1 MPAAVHPHVFAE
13 AKLDVALTPD
23 GQAIQSLR
31 HHWLFDDVF
40 SSTVIVEFDKNGD
53 NKLDDAE
60 LKEVSKTVF
69 ESIGEYAY
77 FQIVTQND
85 KDVAMRPPGDLA
97 ASFQGNQLIIQFHS
111 EPAQPFKLAGKIEI
125 GIYDPTFYT
134 AIEYLDDKDLVVAAL
149 PPGCGSKVVR
159 PDPDEVIAQNQKA
172 MDEAFMSDPN
182 NVNAGMGKL
191 FATKLELTCQAS
203 G

>member
-69 ESIGEYAY
+69 SRSANMPISRSLRR
-77 FQIVTQND
+77 TT
-85 KDVAMRPPGDLA
+85 R
-97 ASFQGNQLIIQFHS
+97 
-111 EPAQPFKLAGKIEI
+111 
-125 GIYDPTFYT
+125 
-134 AIEYLDDKDLVVAAL
+134 
-149 PPGCGSKVVR
+149 
-159 PDPDEVIAQNQKA
+159 
-172 MDEAFMSDPN
+172 MSR
-182 NVNAGMGKL
+182 
-191 FATKLELTCQAS
+191 
-203 G
+203 

>member
-23 GQAIQSLR
+23 GQAIQSLK

-40 SSTVIVEFDKNGD
+40 SPPSSSSSTRMATTSWMMRNSRKSQRLSSVDRRICLFPDRY
-53 NKLDDAE
+53 AE
-60 LKEVSKTVF
+60 RQGCRDE
-69 ESIGEYAY
+69 A
-77 FQIVTQND
+77 
-85 KDVAMRPPGDLA
+85 AGDLA

-149 PPGCGSKVVR
+149 PPGCGSKG
-159 PDPDEVIAQNQKA
+159 
-172 MDEAFMSDPN
+172 ST
-182 NVNAGMGKL
+182 AGPR
-191 FATKLELTCQAS
+191 
-203 G
+203 